1 MDTYRAT
8 NTRTGKFYI
17 GSSKNFEARK
27 RSHLN
32 SRENYPFQNALRKN
46 PAEWEWEV
54 WSDECDEPILEQA
67 LLDMWFGTE
76 QCLNLNPLASIP
88 PRVAGKRMWVN
99 PEGEQ
104 TFSLECPGE
113 GWALGVS
120 DARRE
125 QNGRAKRGKKES
137 TETRTKKSKAHKGKK
152 RTFSETH
159 CKNIS
164 KAKRGNQPGARAGGL
179 AAGSLPWWVNKHGE
193 TRRSAERPEGE
204 WQRGRKWRQTEEGQT
219 G

>member
-27 RSHLN
+27 KSHLK
-32 SRENYPFQNALRKN
+32 SKENYPFQNALRKN
-46 PAEWEWEV
+46 PDEWEWEV
-54 WSDECDEPILEQA
+54 WTDGCEEPVLEQA

-88 PRVAGKRMWVN
+88 PKVVGKRMWVN
-99 PEGEQ
+99 PEGKQ
-104 TFSLECPGE
+104 TFSAECPGE
-113 GWALGVS
+113 GWTLGVS

-137 TETRTKKSKAHKGKK
+137 TQTRAKKSQAHRGKK
-152 RTFSETH
+152 RTFSKKH
-159 CKNIS
+159 CESIS

-179 AAGSLPWWVNKHGE
+179 AAGTLPWWVNRHGE
-193 TRRSAERPEGE
+193 TRRSAEKPEGE
-204 WQRGRKWRQTEEGQT
+204 WQRGRKWK
-219 G
+219 